1 MQLKALIES
10 KGETPPVGNKPVLL
24 EKWNKLKDT
33 PDWEQTV
40 FFTSEDQLELEQL
53 CKSEEEE
60 NSSNSEEE

>member
-10 KGETPPVGNKPVLL
+10 KGETPPVGNKPVHL
-24 EKWNKLKDT
+24 EKWSKLKDT
-33 PDWEQTV
+33 PNWEQTV

-60 NSSNSEEE
+60 NSSDSEEE